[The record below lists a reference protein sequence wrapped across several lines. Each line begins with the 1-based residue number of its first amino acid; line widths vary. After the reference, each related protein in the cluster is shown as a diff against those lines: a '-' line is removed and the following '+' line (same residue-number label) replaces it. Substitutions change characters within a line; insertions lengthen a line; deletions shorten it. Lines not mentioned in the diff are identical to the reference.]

1 MSFRGTF
8 DYSLDAKNRL
18 TVPAGFRPS
27 FSDGLVVALEIGG
40 TCVSVWTPQAYDEY
54 VTQAMAGMH
63 PLSPQRRQ
71 LHRFFSAYAFPAE
84 LDGAGRVMIPPRL
97 LEKAGIE
104 REVTVNG
111 AEDHVE
117 VWSRSAWTE
126 YDVTLTAQVANL
138 TERFDLES
146 AR

>member
-18 TVPAGFRPS
+18 TVPAAFRPT
-27 FSDGLVVALEIGG
+27 FADGLVLALEFGPCI
-40 TCVSVWTPQAYDEY
+40 SLWTPPAYDEY
-54 VTQAMAGMH
+54 VTRSLEGMSR
-63 PLSPQRRQ
+63 LSPERRE
-71 LHRFFSAYAFPAE
+71 LLRFFSAYAFPGE
-84 LDGAGRVMIPPRL
+84 LDGAGRIMIPPRL
-97 LEKAGIE
+97 LEKAGVD

-117 VWSRSAWTE
+117 TWSRSAWAA
-126 YDVTLTAQVANL
+126 YDADLSAKVANL
-138 TERFDLES
+138 SERFGLDP